1 MCTDRHPFPGGQR
14 ARPWP
19 RPGAQRGQAL
29 AEMLVACLAMV
40 PLLIGITAIGKLL
53 DIRHSTIAA
62 SRTAAFEC
70 TVRVAECSDSG
81 GRATIDD
88 EIRRRH
94 FMRDDRE
101 VLSADAAPQRVAAT
115 DRVTGWN
122 DRAGRPL
129 VDRFDGI
136 QTRVS
141 RQRLD
146 APASHLRTNRARV
159 ATAGVRLLDEIAG
172 PARFNLQTWQGLQVV
187 EVRAPV
193 SSSDIAIQT
202 PLSLRARTAVLIDGW
217 GASGPEGADA
227 TSVRTRVHAGQSPAG
242 LEPIADVGYAAVRV
256 LMQAMRLL
264 QLEPAA
270 GAYRHRWI
278 DMDIVPADRRPER

>member
-1 MCTDRHPFPGGQR
+1 
-14 ARPWP
+14 
-19 RPGAQRGQAL
+19 
-29 AEMLVACLAMV
+29 MV
-40 PLLIGITAIGKLL
+40 PLLIGIAAIGKLL

-70 TVRVAECSDSG
+70 TVRIVECSDSG
-81 GRATIDD
+81 GRATIQD

-101 VLSADAAPQRVAAT
+101 VLSADAPPDRMPAAE
-115 DRVTGWN
+115 RIAGWT

-129 VDRFDGI
+129 FDRLADI
-136 QTRVS
+136 RTQIS

-146 APASHLRTNRARV
+146 APASHLRTNQARI

-172 PARFNLQTWQGLQVV
+172 PARFNLQTWNGLQVAD
-187 EVRAPV
+187 VRAGV
-193 SSSDIAIQT
+193 STADIATQT
-202 PLSLRARTAVLIDGW
+202 SLGLRARTAVLADGW

-227 TSVRTRVHAGQSPAG
+227 TSVRTRVLAGQSPPG
-242 LEPIADVGYAAVRV
+242 VEPIADIGYAGVRV
-256 LMQAMRLL
+256 LMHAMRLL

-270 GAYRHRWI
+270 GSYRHRWI
-278 DMDIVPADRRPER
+278 DMDIVPADRRPEQ